1 MNSLELSS
9 MSDEKLNSLELDG
22 KTFGVI
28 GVCGIVGNL
37 VARILMDRGYKVI
50 GTDMSSKENCRFDS
64 SFEGYDIKIYYGG
77 HPKAFFKEIDYVFVP
92 PSLPKKAKV
101 FDFIKE
107 ADICI
112 LELGDIFKLFKPDKK
127 VICISGTNGK
137 TTTTQL
143 LKKIAYSAGLKPC
156 EHNLEGMQGNNE
168 FIPSLQDRLNG
179 DIAILE
185 TGTDGTPGGLKSVV
199 DLTHPNFAILTNIT
213 PDHLVDP
220 ENTDKHKGFLDYAKV
235 KGELIQGIEENE
247 GTLIYNS
254 DDPTVVGLLQELDYR
269 GKSVSF
275 GLDYDNGSSS
285 TKPCWCGREIEI
297 DEVIYGCGVY
307 DCECGIR
314 YEKPDYIASNIS
326 LENRS
331 FTLEGPDGV
340 HDFKLAM
347 DGLHNIYNA
356 VGAIIASRIFLDLS
370 DDEIQNGLSQFTG
383 ALGRMEVMGEVEGKT
398 IMVDYAHNPA
408 GVKSVLQ
415 AVDEIYG
422 KVAVVI
428 TVTSESGEEGDIE
441 ILKNAIGNVDYIIPA
456 SYDCKAAADKLLSIA
471 SEGEGDYDLNLLS
484 SIFVFTEGEM
494 EQKGVRTLGASQEQV
509 LDGLETA
516 LKTDAD
522 LVLCLGEA
530 AFKFDPAIKDFCKN
544 Q

>member
-9 MSDEKLNSLELDG
+9 MSDEKLESLELEN

-37 VARILMDRGYKVI
+37 VARILMDRDYKVV
-50 GTDMSSKENCRFDS
+50 GTDMTSSDDCRFKS

-77 HPKAFFKEIDYVFVP
+77 HPKAFFDEIDYVFVP

-101 FDFIKE
+101 FDFIAE
-107 ADICI
+107 SGVTI
-112 LELGDIFKLFKPDKK
+112 LELGDIFKLFKPDKD

-143 LKKIAYSAGLKPC
+143 LKKIAYANGLKPC
-156 EHNLEGMQGNNE
+156 EHNLAGMQGNNE

-220 ENTDKHKGFLDYAKV
+220 ENTDKHKGFLDYARV
-235 KGELIQGIEENE
+235 KGELIQGIEEND

-254 DDPTVVGLLQELDYR
+254 DDPTVVGLLKELDYN

-275 GLDYDNGSSS
+275 GLDYGDKSSS
-285 TKPCWCGREIEI
+285 TKPCWCGCEMDL
-297 DEVIYGCGVY
+297 DEVIYGCGVFE
-307 DCECGIR
+307 CECGIR
-314 YEKPDYIASNIS
+314 YERPDYLATKIS

-331 FTLEGPDGV
+331 FTLEGPVGSY
-340 HDFKLAM
+340 DFKLAM

-370 DDEIQNGLSQFTG
+370 NEEIQKGLSQFTG
-383 ALGRMEVMGEVEGKT
+383 ALGRMEIMGEVDGKT

-415 AVDEIYG
+415 AVDEIYD

-441 ILKNAIGNVDYIIPA
+441 ILKNAIGNVDYIVPA
-456 SYDCKAAADKLLSIA
+456 SHDCRVAADKLLSIA
-471 SEGEGDYDLNLLS
+471 EKGQGDYDFDLLS
-484 SIFVFTEGEM
+484 SCFLFTEGEL

-509 LDGLETA
+509 LNGLEKA
-516 LKTDAD
+516 LESDAD

-530 AFKFDPAIKDFCKN
+530 AFKFDPAIKDFCN
-544 Q
+544 NF

>member
-1 MNSLELSS
+1 M
-9 MSDEKLNSLELDG
+9 
-22 KTFGVI
+22 
-28 GVCGIVGNL
+28 
-37 VARILMDRGYKVI
+37 
-50 GTDMSSKENCRFDS
+50 
-64 SFEGYDIKIYYGG
+64 
-77 HPKAFFKEIDYVFVP
+77 
-92 PSLPKKAKV
+92 
-101 FDFIKE
+101 
-107 ADICI
+107 
-112 LELGDIFKLFKPDKK
+112 
-127 VICISGTNGK
+127 
-137 TTTTQL
+137 
-143 LKKIAYSAGLKPC
+143 
-156 EHNLEGMQGNNE
+156 
-168 FIPSLQDRLNG
+168 
-179 DIAILE
+179 
-185 TGTDGTPGGLKSVV
+185 
-199 DLTHPNFAILTNIT
+199 
-213 PDHLVDP
+213 
-220 ENTDKHKGFLDYAKV
+220 
-235 KGELIQGIEENE
+235 
-247 GTLIYNS
+247 
-254 DDPTVVGLLQELDYR
+254 
-269 GKSVSF
+269 
-275 GLDYDNGSSS
+275 
-285 TKPCWCGREIEI
+285 
-297 DEVIYGCGVY
+297 
-307 DCECGIR
+307 
-314 YEKPDYIASNIS
+314 
-326 LENRS
+326 ENRS

-456 SYDCKAAADKLLSIA
+456 SHDCRAAADKLLSIA
-471 SEGEGDYDLNLLS
+471 REGKGDYDLNLLS
-484 SIFVFTEGEM
+484 SNFVFTEGEI

>member
-101 FDFIKE
+101 FDFIEE

-179 DIAILE
+179 D
-185 TGTDGTPGGLKSVV
+185 
-199 DLTHPNFAILTNIT
+199 LTHPNFAILTNIT

-254 DDPTVVGLLQELDYR
+254 DDPTVVGLLQELDYQ
-269 GKSVSF
+269 GKSISF
-275 GLDYDNGSSS
+275 GLDYDNESSS

-340 HDFKLAM
+340 YGFKLAM

-415 AVDEIYG
+415 AVDEIY
-422 KVAVVI
+422 
-428 TVTSESGEEGDIE
+428 D
-441 ILKNAIGNVDYIIPA
+441 NAIGNVDYIIPA
-456 SYDCKAAADKLLSIA
+456 SYDCRAAADKLLSIA

-509 LDGLETA
+509 LNGLETA

>member
-1 MNSLELSS
+1 M
-9 MSDEKLNSLELDG
+9 
-22 KTFGVI
+22 
-28 GVCGIVGNL
+28 
-37 VARILMDRGYKVI
+37 
-50 GTDMSSKENCRFDS
+50 
-64 SFEGYDIKIYYGG
+64 
-77 HPKAFFKEIDYVFVP
+77 
-92 PSLPKKAKV
+92 
-101 FDFIKE
+101 
-107 ADICI
+107 
-112 LELGDIFKLFKPDKK
+112 
-127 VICISGTNGK
+127 
-137 TTTTQL
+137 
-143 LKKIAYSAGLKPC
+143 
-156 EHNLEGMQGNNE
+156 
-168 FIPSLQDRLNG
+168 
-179 DIAILE
+179 
-185 TGTDGTPGGLKSVV
+185 
-199 DLTHPNFAILTNIT
+199 
-213 PDHLVDP
+213 
-220 ENTDKHKGFLDYAKV
+220 
-235 KGELIQGIEENE
+235 
-247 GTLIYNS
+247 
-254 DDPTVVGLLQELDYR
+254 
-269 GKSVSF
+269 
-275 GLDYDNGSSS
+275 
-285 TKPCWCGREIEI
+285 
-297 DEVIYGCGVY
+297 
-307 DCECGIR
+307 
-314 YEKPDYIASNIS
+314 
-326 LENRS
+326 ENRS

-415 AVDEIYG
+415 AVDEIYD

-471 SEGEGDYDLNLLS
+471 REGKGDYDLNLLS
-484 SIFVFTEGEM
+484 SNFVFTEGEI